1 MRKML
6 CLLLGFAALGVQ
18 ARERTESEMLAI
30 AQQQLQQTDAA
41 RRAAGQ
47 LSAVNVERVLQADML
62 SLYNAETGFVVVS
75 RDDAF
80 DAVLGYAD
88 QPVDMDSAAPG
99 FLWWLNAIEQSMAQR
114 RASGQVKK
122 VQAPAVA
129 EKFFFITSQ
138 WGQQDPFNSLCP
150 KETSGKISL
159 TGCVATAL
167 AQILNY
173 YEYPVKSQGVGSY
186 YLITGQD
193 QISGEN
199 ILSDVFTENLNTTYN
214 WSIMLDKY
222 KKFGGA
228 TAAQKTA
235 VAELMRD
242 CGFAS
247 KMQYSSQASATL
259 LDDATEGIVRNFG
272 FPSQS
277 IRYGLRDY
285 YSDDEWMNIIYT
297 ELMARRPILY
307 TGVDYS
313 SGGHAFVFDGLD
325 ETGKIHVNWGW
336 NGTSDGFFDFAD
348 LAPTGIQGSTGTDH
362 FNSAQD
368 MMYGITPTEDL
379 SSLWPMTYSEFA
391 SYEGSYTLSSTS
403 KNIIYAR
410 TSTGRILNI
419 HYMDFYGKIGLC
431 LKNVDT
437 GTDYFYA
444 INYDTSKGVGFYMGA
459 GLRSTSFTIQSAVPA
474 GTYYA
479 FLASKANED
488 SEYRPV
494 RCIGGAV
501 RYTVQRAADGTMTFS
516 DQETI
521 SGIEPVAKVS
531 TAEQSR
537 YNLRGQ
543 RVDGRQKGINIVRMS
558 DGTTRKVL
566 VR

>member
-75 RDDAF
+75 RDDSF

-114 RASGQVKK
+114 KASGQVKK

-129 EKFFFITSQ
+129 EKFFFLTTL
-138 WGQQDPFNSLCP
+138 WGQGGTAGSAYNYLCP
-150 KETSGKISL
+150 DISGTKAL

-167 AQILNY
+167 AQIMNY
-173 YEYPVKSQGVGSY
+173 YKYPEQSTGKGSY
-186 YLITGQD
+186 CLKNIVESTGKETYSSY
-193 QISGEN
+193 IEVP
-199 ILSDVFTENLNTTYN
+199 INTTYQ
-214 WSIMLDKY
+214 WSTLKNSY
-222 KKFGGA
+222 GNLV
-228 TAAQKTA
+228 TQAAKQA
-235 VAELMRD
+235 IGELMRD
-242 CGFAS
+242 CGYAS
-247 KMQYSSQASATL
+247 KMQYGLSSSGAL
-259 LDDATEGIVRNFG
+259 LDDAVEGIVNNFKY
-272 FPSQS
+272 PAQS

-325 ETGKIHVNWGW
+325 TDGKIHVNWGW
-336 NGTSDGFFDFAD
+336 NGTSNGFFDFAD

-362 FNSAQD
+362 FNDAQD